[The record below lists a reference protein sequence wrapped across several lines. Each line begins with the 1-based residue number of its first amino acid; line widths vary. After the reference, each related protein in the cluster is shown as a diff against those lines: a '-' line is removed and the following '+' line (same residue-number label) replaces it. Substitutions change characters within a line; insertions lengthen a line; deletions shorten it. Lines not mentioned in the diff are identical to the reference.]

1 MKITVNGCGKI
12 GTTILAN
19 LVSEGHDVTIIDT
32 NPATIER
39 LTNIYDVIG
48 VCGNGADSNLLQ
60 EASVGDNDLFIS
72 TADSDETNMLAC
84 FFAKRLGVNNTVAR
98 IRNPEY
104 NDKSLS
110 FIRNHLEISLTINP
124 ELMTSQEL
132 FNILRL
138 PSAAKVVNFSVRN
151 FEIVEFKIKEGSL
164 LDGLKV
170 SEIRNKFKSKFLVC
184 AVQRDEEAFIPGGN
198 FILQAGDKIGVTA
211 SLGEIIR
218 LFKEL
223 DMKKSSA
230 KKVMILGG
238 SKTAVFLAKKLQ
250 DADIDVTI
258 IEKNKE
264 RCEGLTEDLPKSLVV
279 CGDCSSQELLV
290 EEGLLAT
297 DAVIALTGLDELN
310 VLISSYASSQK
321 VPKVIAKISRP
332 ELIPLSE
339 HWGLDTIV
347 SPRKSVANTVVRY
360 ARALAN
366 SQGSGVETLYKLMDD
381 KVEALE
387 FIAKKELDILD
398 IPFKELKLKPNILI
412 AGIVR
417 NRKIIVPTGSDAITA
432 GDRVIVFSTNHGIN
446 DLADI
451 AE

>member
-1 MKITVNGCGKI
+1 M
-12 GTTILAN
+12 
-19 LVSEGHDVTIIDT
+19 
-32 NPATIER
+32 
-39 LTNIYDVIG
+39 
-48 VCGNGADSNLLQ
+48 
-60 EASVGDNDLFIS
+60 
-72 TADSDETNMLAC
+72 
-84 FFAKRLGVNNTVAR
+84 
-98 IRNPEY
+98 
-104 NDKSLS
+104 
-110 FIRNHLEISLTINP
+110 
-124 ELMTSQEL
+124 
-132 FNILRL
+132 
-138 PSAAKVVNFSVRN
+138 
-151 FEIVEFKIKEGSL
+151 
-164 LDGLKV
+164 
-170 SEIRNKFKSKFLVC
+170 
-184 AVQRDEEAFIPGGN
+184 
-198 FILQAGDKIGVTA
+198 
-211 SLGEIIR
+211 
-218 LFKEL
+218 
-223 DMKKSSA
+223 
-230 KKVMILGG
+230 
-238 SKTAVFLAKKLQ
+238 Q

-264 RCEGLTEDLPKSLVV
+264 RCEELTEDLPKALVV